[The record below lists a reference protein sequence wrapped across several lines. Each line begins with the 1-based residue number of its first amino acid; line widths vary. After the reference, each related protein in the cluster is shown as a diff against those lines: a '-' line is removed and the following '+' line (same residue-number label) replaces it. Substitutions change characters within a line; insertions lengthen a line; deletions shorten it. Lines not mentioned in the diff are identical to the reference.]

1 MSEQDKVEVVETV
14 KVEPVVVEAAKVEP
28 VVPAVEPAKTEPAK
42 TEPVKAEPVKVEE
55 KKTILGEEP
64 KTPEPVI
71 EAITLD
77 AIVYPESANVD
88 KEEAG
93 AFIALAN
100 TLGMKKEQV
109 QAIVDYQ
116 ISVIDKKSKEYTEQ
130 SNKAFEEQ
138 ATAWQNES
146 KAKFG
151 NEFENNLR
159 LAKTAYDKYATPEF
173 KELME
178 KTKLGNH
185 PAIIETF
192 KNAGFAIGNDVLVT
206 PSINPTAPKEE
217 KKLEDHYKK

>member
-1 MSEQDKVEVVETV
+1 MSEENKVT
-14 KVEPVVVEAAKVEP
+14 EPVVAKTEPVVPTEPAKVEP
-28 VVPAVEPAKTEPAK
+28 VIPAVEPVKTEPAK
-42 TEPVKAEPVKVEE
+42 VEPVKVED

-64 KTPEPVI
+64 KTPEPIV
-71 EAITLD
+71 EEVKLD
-77 AIVYPESANVD
+77 DIVYPETANVD

-138 ATAWQNES
+138 AIAWQNES

-151 NEFENNLR
+151 NEFENNLK

-192 KNAGFAIGNDVLVT
+192 KNAGFAIGNDTIVK
-206 PSINPTAPKEE
+206 PSINPTEPAKE
-217 KKLEDHYKK
+217 KSLVDHYPQKK

>member
-1 MSEQDKVEVVETV
+1 MSEENKVTEPVVVEPV
-14 KVEPVVVEAAKVEP
+14 KVEPVVVEPAKVEP
-28 VVPAVEPAKTEPAK
+28 VGPAVEPAKTEPA
-42 TEPVKAEPVKVEE
+42 KAEPVKVEE

-116 ISVIDKKSKEYTEQ
+116 ISVIDKKSKEYIEQ

-192 KNAGFAIGNDVLVT
+192 KNAGVAIGNDVLVT
-206 PSINPTAPKEE
+206 PSINPTVPKEE

>member
-1 MSEQDKVEVVETV
+1 MSEENKVTESV
-14 KVEPVVVEAAKVEP
+14 KAEPVVVEPAKVEP
-28 VVPAVEPAKTEPAK
+28 VIPAVEPAKTEP
-42 TEPVKAEPVKVEE
+42 VKVEPVKVED
-55 KKTILGEEP
+55 KKTILGEEV
-64 KTPEPVI
+64 KTPEPIV
-71 EAITLD
+71 EEVKLD
-77 AIVYPESANVD
+77 AIVFPETANVD

-93 AFIALAN
+93 AFVALAN

-138 ATAWQNES
+138 AIAWQNES

-151 NEFENNLR
+151 NEFENNLK

-192 KNAGFAIGNDVLVT
+192 KNAGFAIGNDTLVK
-206 PSINPTAPKEE
+206 PSINPTDPAKE
-217 KKLEDHYKK
+217 KSLVDHYSQKK

>member
-1 MSEQDKVEVVETV
+1 MAENDKVEVVEPV
-14 KVEPVVVEAAKVEP
+14 KVEPVVVEPAKVEP
-28 VVPAVEPAKTEPAK
+28 VVPVVEPAKTEPAK
-42 TEPVKAEPVKVEE
+42 VEPVKVEE

-138 ATAWQNES
+138 GVAWENES

-192 KNAGFAIGNDVLVT
+192 KNAGVAIGNDVLVT
-206 PSINPTAPKEE
+206 PSINPTVPKEE

>member
-1 MSEQDKVEVVETV
+1 MAEENKVVETSENVV
-14 KVEPVVVEAAKVEP
+14 KTTEPIVKEAV
-28 VVPAVEPAKTEPAK
+28 KTEEPIK
-42 TEPVKAEPVKVEE
+42 TEPVKEPVKTEE
-55 KKTILGEEP
+55 KKTILGEEI
-64 KTPEPVI
+64 KQPEKEVI
-71 EAITLD
+71 EEVKLES
-77 AIVYPESANVD
+77 IVFPESAQVN

-116 ISVIDKKSKEYTEQ
+116 VSVIDKKSKEYVEQ

-138 ATAWQNES
+138 AIAWQNES
-146 KAKFG
+146 KEKFG
-151 NEFENNLR
+151 NDFDNNLK

-192 KNAGFAIGNDVLVT
+192 KNAGIAIGNDTLVK
-206 PSINPTAPKEE
+206 PSIDPTMPKPE
-217 KKLEDHYKK
+217 KSLVDHYKK

>member
-1 MSEQDKVEVVETV
+1 MLEENKVTEPVVV
-14 KVEPVVVEAAKVEP
+14 KTEPVVVEPAKVEP
-28 VVPAVEPAKTEPAK
+28 VIPVVEPAKTEPEK
-42 TEPVKAEPVKVEE
+42 VEPVKVED
-55 KKTILGEEP
+55 KKTILGEEV
-64 KTPEPVI
+64 KTPEPIV
-71 EAITLD
+71 EEVKLD
-77 AIVYPESANVD
+77 DIVFPETANVD

-93 AFIALAN
+93 AFVALAN

-151 NEFENNLR
+151 NKFEYNLR

-192 KNAGFAIGNDVLVT
+192 KNAGFAIGNDTIVK
-206 PSINPTAPKEE
+206 PSINPIEPAKE
-217 KKLEDHYKK
+217 KSLVDHYKK

>member
-1 MSEQDKVEVVETV
+1 MSEENKVT
-14 KVEPVVVEAAKVEP
+14 EPVVAKTEPAATEPAKVEP
-28 VVPAVEPAKTEPAK
+28 V
-42 TEPVKAEPVKVEE
+42 KVED
-55 KKTILGEEP
+55 KKTILGEEMQ
-64 KTPEPVI
+64 KPEPIV
-71 EAITLD
+71 EEVKLES
-77 AIVYPESANVD
+77 IVYPESAQVN

-93 AFIALAN
+93 AFVALAN
-100 TLGMKKEQV
+100 TLGLKKEQV

-192 KNAGFAIGNDVLVT
+192 KNAGFAIGNDTIVK
-206 PSINPTAPKEE
+206 PSINPIEPAKE
-217 KKLEDHYKK
+217 KSLVDHYKK